1 MLLQVLPAAAA
12 PWNIEPSL
20 SMLGTYQSNPQYYTT
35 LSRSGSGELITLAV
49 PLDWDDGQSRLLLK
63 PTLNAGL
70 VQGATGL
77 GQHNKIVDGAWTSG
91 FPRGSW
97 RLNGSYS
104 HTDIVGPST
113 ADPSQFNTT
122 GVTVGEVGGAG
133 ATLHVTER
141 DTLDVDLSQQ
151 RNNYE
156 VSTQAPSNYV
166 DYRYSSVNLQ
176 YTRMLDERTQL
187 LTTLAG
193 GEYRPTSASSV
204 SNDRSFQLGASRQL
218 TESIL
223 LQGTLGRSELSRSGA
238 TGRTSGSVYTFSG
251 TWTHPT
257 TNITVSAKQYRQPG
271 AFGDLT
277 LVTDLRAN
285 WAYTPTERLTL
296 SLAAVSTKLAD
307 TALFDI
313 GGTLGDVTLSQRNYV
328 TGEATLSYRLTPQW
342 RFDAQLTDGHV
353 NFPQSLFIPK
363 ATSASS
369 FGGYVSFTRV
379 YGRTRLN

>member
-1 MLLQVLPAAAA
+1 MFSKSHFPLAKAIGAAR
-12 PWNIEPSL
+12 PPGWK
-20 SMLGTYQSNPQYYTT
+20 
-35 LSRSGSGELITLAV
+35 R
-49 PLDWDDGQSRLLLK
+49 
-63 PTLNAGL
+63 AG
-70 VQGATGL
+70 V
-77 GQHNKIVDGAWTSG
+77 
-91 FPRGSW
+91 R
-97 RLNGSYS
+97 
-104 HTDIVGPST
+104 
-113 ADPSQFNTT
+113 QF
-122 GVTVGEVGGAG
+122 
-133 ATLHVTER
+133 
-141 DTLDVDLSQQ
+141 
-151 RNNYE
+151 
-156 VSTQAPSNYV
+156 
-166 DYRYSSVNLQ
+166 
-176 YTRMLDERTQL
+176 
-187 LTTLAG
+187 
-193 GEYRPTSASSV
+193 
-204 SNDRSFQLGASRQL
+204 
-218 TESIL
+218 
-223 LQGTLGRSELSRSGA
+223 
-238 TGRTSGSVYTFSG
+238 
-251 TWTHPT
+251 
-257 TNITVSAKQYRQPG
+257 QPG